1 MATSI
6 QQCTACGNKRMVI
19 EKLLIEIGEL
29 NGLLGQ
35 HKGVLE
41 ETKEELAEIQQIAI
55 DALRV
60 LRASEASIK
69 LSIDKKNKNE
79 V

>member
-1 MATSI
+1 MATKT
-6 QQCTACGNKRMVI
+6 QKCTACGNKRAVI

-35 HKGVLE
+35 YKGVLE
-41 ETKEELAEIQQIAI
+41 QTRGELTQIRNTAK
-55 DALRV
+55 DV
-60 LRASEASIK
+60 LRMLRDSEASIK
-69 LSIDKKNKNE
+69 LSEDKKNKNE

>member
-1 MATSI
+1 
-6 QQCTACGNKRMVI
+6 MVI

-35 HKGVLE
+35 YKGVLE

-60 LRASEASIK
+60 LRVSEASIK
-69 LSIDKKNKNE
+69 LSKDKKNKNE